1 MFLNTARYHS
11 DAQCI
16 TEDGL
21 VLPENVPANICVTKT
36 KLFQR
41 FQDQADE
48 YAAQHDIPTIKGY
61 ICVCQ
66 NVNCTDTEDTEPD
79 PIPTAEMN
87 VEMTTEDTSGAQ
99 KLIYQIMTVIL
110 VAIVGIT
117 NS

>member
-1 MFLNTARYHS
+1 MNTARYHS

-21 VLPENVPANICVTKT
+21 VLPENEPADICVTKT

-48 YAAQHDIPTIKGY
+48 FAALHDVPTIEGY

-79 PIPTAEMN
+79 PIPTPEIN
-87 VEMTTEDTSGAQ
+87 VEMTTPTSGAQ